1 MAATELF
8 VFVWF
13 PITVGFWLNVLIVV
27 CNFKEAEMMRCR
39 NEADELKKDMETA
52 QQQCLQL
59 VTIANIFL
67 NNLF

>member
-1 MAATELF
+1 
-8 VFVWF
+8 
-13 PITVGFWLNVLIVV
+13 
-27 CNFKEAEMMRCR
+27 MMRCR

>member
-1 MAATELF
+1 M
-8 VFVWF
+8 
-13 PITVGFWLNVLIVV
+13 LIVV